1 MSTLQRHYGRTHF
14 IVLTFFYCHFLTGVK
29 TPPLFC
35 FQQRIGSS
43 FMYNAFWKCY
53 GLLTKD
59 VTSFEQSGH
68 ESVFYLYFSKTAR
81 KTSF

>member
-1 MSTLQRHYGRTHF
+1 MEGLIKSYSTY
-14 IVLTFFYCHFLTGVK
+14 IFYCHFLTGVCVK

-35 FQQRIGSS
+35 FQQGIGSS
-43 FMYNAFWKCY
+43 FIYNAFWKGY

-59 VTSFEQSGH
+59 VTGFEQSGH

-81 KTSF
+81 KTSFKVL